1 MPAAM
6 IETEDRDTVF
16 APPGPGFWELESTH
30 HGLRPLSHVVRA
42 AYLEAAPAMGAML
55 GRYGM
60 PIASLQA
67 ALVEGCLY
75 LRPKGVGEGDKP
87 SAAPPAFVMKVLAR
101 LHPEL
106 RRRNRVAAQAWA
118 EQRWRH
124 EVDQWFEEDRA
135 PMRARNLELQRVE
148 VASLDDDVLAAHL
161 DACMQQFASGM
172 VRNLETHGG
181 DLIPVG
187 DLLAHGDQWG
197 IDHATMAALLAG
209 SSPGAVETAVRLRPV
224 AIALA
229 TASPRPSSID
239 EVRALGADV
248 AVAVDAWIEEHAW
261 RLMTSDDVDRPTL
274 AELPALLLQALLAAT
289 DLDVSPADP
298 APVRARVPADQRDLF
313 DGLVAEA
320 RYGLR
325 QRDDI
330 RGQCWDWP
338 GGLVRRALLEIGR
351 RLAAAGRLVDAEHVV
366 ELEPGEVSALLRG
379 EPGPDVDTVAK
390 RASRRDE
397 VEAMPPP
404 RSLGEPEPEPPLDA
418 LPAPMARA
426 ARALMTMLVADATL
440 AQDEPLHG
448 IGIGDTTYVGRA
460 LVVRDA
466 ADALAQL
473 EPGDV
478 LIAPFTGPSFNSFL
492 PVLGALVVEEGGPM
506 CHAAIVSREFGLPA
520 VIGALGSTSIPS
532 GATVEVDPV
541 AGVVRVLDVPRRS
554 RVAGSI
560 D

>member
-1 MPAAM
+1 MSAAM
-6 IETEDRDTVF
+6 FETNERETAVF

-30 HGLRPLSHVVRA
+30 HGLRPLSHVLRA
-42 AYLEAAPAMGAML
+42 AYRGAAPAMGAML

-67 ALVEGCLY
+67 ELVEGCLY

-106 RRRNRVAAQAWA
+106 RRRNRTAAQAWA
-118 EQRWRH
+118 ERRWRR

-135 PMRARNLELQRVE
+135 PMRSRNLELQRVD
-148 VASLDDDVLAAHL
+148 VASLDDEALAAHL
-161 DACMQQFASGM
+161 DACMQHFATGM

-181 DLIPVG
+181 DLVPVG
-187 DLLAHGDQWG
+187 DLLAHGDEWG
-197 IDHATMAALLAG
+197 IDHATMASMLAG
-209 SSPGAVETAVRLRPV
+209 SSPGAVETAARLRPV

-229 TASPRPSSID
+229 SASSRPTSIE

-248 AVAVDAWIEEHAW
+248 AAAVDAWIEEHAW

-274 AELPALLLQALLAAT
+274 AELPTLQLQALLAAI
-289 DLDVSPADP
+289 DLDISPADV
-298 APVRARVPADQRDLF
+298 APVRTRVPAGQRDLF
-313 DGLVAEA
+313 DGLIEEA

-351 RLAAAGRLVDAEHVV
+351 RLVAAGRLVDAEHIV
-366 ELEPGEVSALLRG
+366 ELEPAEVSAVFRG
-379 EPGPDVDTVAK
+379 EPGPDADTVAR

-404 RSLGEPEPEPPLDA
+404 RSLGQPEPEPPLDA

-426 ARALMTMLVADATL
+426 ARALMTMLVADATVT
-440 AQDEPLHG
+440 QDEPLHG
-448 IGIGDTTYVGRA
+448 VGIGDTTYVGRA
-460 LVVRDA
+460 LVIRDA
-466 ADALAQL
+466 ADALAHLQ
-473 EPGDV
+473 PGDV

-492 PVLGALVVEEGGPM
+492 PLLGALVVEEGGPM
-506 CHAAIVSREFGLPA
+506 CHAAIVSREFGLSA
-520 VIGALGSTSIPS
+520 VIGALGATSIPS
-532 GATVEVDPV
+532 GATVEVNPII
-541 AGVVRVLDVPRRS
+541 GVVRVLDIPHESTVPGPR
-554 RVAGSI
+554 
-560 D
+560 